1 MGLKT
6 YLRKALNSVLKRY
19 DYEIMESRQLYEW
32 QKYPEAQPSYRQS
45 RLPKE
50 ATDYLQ
56 QNNPRLQDLQ
66 ARYTI
71 FNNEVTAP
79 LVWTDAHVR
88 PDDILYFRGDNAY
101 VYQLRGP
108 NMNIMAYALTTFY
121 VKSIDKLRLLELLE
135 EDDFFGNFT
144 FRIDNRLMSR
154 DLLDSIMEI
163 YFLEKH
169 LSLSLSKDMTILDIG
184 AGYGRLAH
192 RMVGALPNIQN
203 YLCTDAVAISSFI
216 SEYYLR
222 FRSIEGRAKVV
233 PLDEIENTLRNR
245 SVNIAVNIH
254 SFSECRISA
263 IDWWLSLLEK
273 HRVKYLMIVPDSG
286 NHGGE
291 LLLTN
296 DGKDFGEVIEK
307 HGYKLVAKDPK
318 NRDPVVQKYAINPT
332 YHYLFELQ

>member
-6 YLRKALNSVLKRY
+6 YLHRTLNSILKRY
-19 DYEIMESRQLYEW
+19 EYEIIASRHLYEW
-32 QKYPEAQPSYRQS
+32 QKYPKKQPSYKQS
-45 RLPKE
+45 GLPKE
-50 ATDYLQ
+50 AMDYLQ
-56 QNNPRLQDLQ
+56 QNNPRLRDLQ
-66 ARYTI
+66 ARYAI

-79 LVWTDAHVR
+79 LFWTDATVR
-88 PDDILYFRGDNAY
+88 PDDIPYFRGDNAY
-101 VYQLRGP
+101 VWQLRGP
-108 NMNIMAYALTTFY
+108 NMNIMAYALTTLY
-121 VKSIDKLRLLELLE
+121 VKSIDKLRLLEILE
-135 EDDFFGNFT
+135 EDDFFGNYT
-144 FRIDNRLMSR
+144 FRIDNRLVSR

-169 LSLSLSKDMTILDIG
+169 LSSFLSKDMTILDIG

-203 YLCTDAVAISSFI
+203 YLCADAVAISSFI

-222 FRSIEGRAKVV
+222 FRNIESKAKVV
-233 PLDEIENTLRNR
+233 PLDEIENMLKNID
-245 SVNIAVNIH
+245 VNIAVNIH

-263 IDWWLSLLEK
+263 IDWWLSLLEER
-273 HRVKYLMIVPDSG
+273 RVKYLMIVPNSG

-296 DGKDFGEVIEK
+296 DGEDFGKVIEK
-307 HGYKLVAKDPK
+307 HRYKLVAKDPK
-318 NRDPVVQKYAINPT
+318 YGDPIVQKYAINPT